1 LLIVVTN
8 QSAVAR
14 GLASEAQIERVN
26 RRLVS
31 ELGKSGASLDAIYV
45 CPHHPDA
52 SGDGVRAHLAIV
64 CNCRKPQLGMVERA
78 CREFGI
84 DLARSWM
91 VGDHTRDIETARR
104 AGIRSI
110 LVKTG
115 HAGLDGEWA
124 SKPDHVVEDLASAA
138 QLIASVDL
146 EPSDQSAQ
154 PLSSP

>member
-1 LLIVVTN
+1 
-8 QSAVAR
+8 
-14 GLASEAQIERVN
+14 
-26 RRLVS
+26 
-31 ELGKSGASLDAIYV
+31 
-45 CPHHPDA
+45 
-52 SGDGVRAHLAIV
+52 
-64 CNCRKPQLGMVERA
+64 MVERA